1 MRSLF
6 RNTTFRRLFVG
17 RLITNMGDSLY
28 YVAAMLLVYE
38 LGGSA
43 FYTGLAG
50 FLTLAPVTLQFLTGP
65 LVDRWDLR
73 RLLVGTQLLQG
84 ALVLIIPLA
93 AWMGWLSIAVVLVVM
108 PVVSM
113 LNQFVYPAQ
122 NAALP
127 RIVRKEE
134 LVDANSAFSFAYQ
147 GVDTAFS
154 SLGGILVALVGAV
167 SLYLIDSV
175 TFVVTAL
182 VFATTRIPAAEGEDT
197 ERVSSALS
205 DYAEKLREG
214 VSYMRGTI
222 LTLTLVGSVVVNF
235 TIGATLAVLPAFA
248 DLRGGTE
255 SYGILLAAITA
266 GLLVGALGAA
276 PLKRISLGALSI
288 AGFAFGGFVWL
299 TAVFVEWLPLTVLLF
314 CLAWIPVGATNVIF
328 AAMVQTLVPHE
339 LLGRITSVTTSA
351 SASAMP
357 IGSLL
362 GGVVADMW
370 SAPVVVA
377 ATGVG
382 FLFVT
387 GYWLSF
393 PTLRRL
399 PAIEE
404 IDPEEYGLRS
414 VSEGTTTDAPT
425 ADTAD

>member
-17 RLITNMGDSLY
+17 RLVTNMGDSLY

-73 RLLVGTQLLQG
+73 RLLVGTQVCQG
-84 ALVLIIPLA
+84 LLVLIIPLA
-93 AWMGWLSIAVVLVVM
+93 AWMGWLSVTVVLVVM

-127 RIVRKEE
+127 RIVRNEE

-167 SLYLIDSV
+167 SLYFIDSV
-175 TFVVTAL
+175 TFAITAL
-182 VFATTRIPAAEGEDT
+182 VFAVTRIPAAEGEDT
-197 ERVSSALS
+197 EQVTSALS
-205 DYAEKLREG
+205 EYVEKLREG

-222 LTLTLVGSVVVNF
+222 LTLTLAGSVVVNF
-235 TIGATLAVLPAFA
+235 AIGATLAVLPAFA
-248 DLRGGTE
+248 DLRGGPD
-255 SYGILLAAITA
+255 SYGFLLAAITA
-266 GLLVGALGAA
+266 GLLLGALCAA
-276 PLKRISLGALSI
+276 PLKRFSLGALSI
-288 AGFAFGGFVWL
+288 VGFAVSGITWL
-299 TAVFVEWLPLTVLLF
+299 AAIYLDWLPATVALF
-314 CLAWIPVGATNVIF
+314 CLAWIPVGVTNVIF
-328 AAMVQTLVPHE
+328 MAMVQTLVPHE
-339 LLGRITSVTTSA
+339 LLGRVTSVTTSA

-357 IGSLL
+357 LGSLL
-362 GGVVADMW
+362 GGVAAGMW
-370 SAPVVVA
+370 GPSVVVA
-377 ATGVG
+377 ATGVS

-387 GYWLSF
+387 PYWLFF
-393 PTLRRL
+393 PSLRRL
-399 PAIEE
+399 PAVEDIE
-404 IDPEEYGLRS
+404 PEEYGLRITAS
-414 VSEGTTTDAPT
+414 TADAPS
-425 ADTAD
+425 ADAAD